1 MTIRITIPVEFA
13 ASTIRPITLL
23 DFTSEVHF
31 TGTTTIPGIHGV
43 MILGITTRTVRGIHL
58 GDGIHLITTRIGV
71 ATTAFITDTALTAI
85 IHGAITMAGT
95 TDHTG
100 EEQVM
105 PMAETIIMD
114 HDVLNVQIRITVQEA
129 LQPEALQHRST
140 NRPMEQFAD
149 MKVVEHNRLVGEA

>member
-1 MTIRITIPVEFA
+1 MIRTTIPVEFA
-13 ASTIRPITLL
+13 ASTIHIITLL
-23 DFTSEVHF
+23 DFISEVHF
-31 TGTTTIPGIHGV
+31 IGTTTILGIHGV

-58 GDGIHLITTRIGV
+58 GAGIHLIITRIGV
-71 ATTAFITDTALTAI
+71 ATTAFITDTALTAT

-114 HDVLNVQIRITVQEA
+114 HDVLNVQILITDQEVPPQEA
-129 LQPEALQHRST
+129 ALPRTT
-140 NRPMEQFAD
+140 NRPMEQFAPT
-149 MKVVEHNRLVGEA
+149 KAAEHNRLVGEA